1 MRRLGIVFVSV
12 IGALMAVAQANA
24 QGIVRFDASEPN
36 ESKGVQLRGELW
48 RPAGAGPF
56 PAIVLMHGCSGWQP
70 AVKYSLRGY
79 SEDLQKQGFVVLN
92 LDSFGARYYN
102 GDEMCASNAKLR
114 RALEYRT
121 SDAFDAARYLRTQ
134 PFVDGRN
141 IFLMGQSNGG
151 SVVMRAAQASTQET
165 YRRRTGDP
173 GFRGAVAFY
182 PWCGLF
188 NGSAS
193 FAVPV
198 QVFAG
203 GQDNWVSA
211 RECADIRAQGAR
223 YDVVVYPQAA
233 HSFDIDVIAHKY
245 MGFLIGKDPD
255 AAADSRQRM
264 FAFLRGNLTDDHR
277 ARLQARH

>member
-1 MRRLGIVFVSV
+1 MRRLAIVLVTA
-12 IGALMAVAQANA
+12 IGVHVAVAKAHA

-36 ESKGVQLRGELW
+36 ESKNVQLRAELW
-48 RPAGAGPF
+48 RPAGPGPF
-56 PAIVLMHGCSGWQP
+56 PAVVLMHGCSGWQP

-79 SEDLQKQGFVVLN
+79 AEDLQKQGFVVLN

-102 GDEMCASNAKLR
+102 GEEMCASNAKLR

-121 SDAFDAARYLRTQ
+121 SDAFDAARYLRAQ

-141 IFLMGQSNGG
+141 VFLMGQSNGG

-165 YRRRTGDP
+165 YRRKSGDP
-173 GFRGAVAFY
+173 GFRGVVAFY

-193 FAVPV
+193 FAAPV

-211 RECADIRAQGAR
+211 RECTDIRAQGAR

-255 AAADSRQRM
+255 AAADSRQRL
-264 FAFLRGNLTDDHR
+264 FAFLHGNLTDDRR
-277 ARLQARH
+277 ASRQARR